1 MRIVLKILSKSYSIL
16 IAVII
21 SILIILPQA
30 SLNSPRDIN
39 KNFSDEKFTSFLNE
53 RIPHLM
59 NTFNVPGLNISLIKN
74 HKKVW
79 SKAFGFADGESKRL
93 MTIDT
98 YCRIESI
105 SKSVT
110 AWGIVRLAEQ
120 NRIKLDDPIVNYI
133 QTWKFPKSE
142 YSEEKIT
149 IRQLLTHTSGLTLG
163 KIGVIYSPL
172 ENIPTLRQSLT
183 NNALLFQEPGLSFSY
198 SNTGYHL
205 LELLIEEVT
214 GQTFEE
220 FMTSE
225 ILLPLGMNKSTFIWD
240 DNFYPPVA
248 NGYDL
253 KGNPVAA
260 YVYPEKAAGGLFSTI
275 DDVTNFVMAGM
286 IKNDKPCNNILSIQ
300 SIDTI
305 YYPSVKPGI
314 YSLAFDYYGLGH
326 FIEFLPDG
334 KKAVASGGQGTGWMT
349 HFHSVPETGDGIVIL
364 TNSQR
369 SWPLFAYLLTDWA
382 KWNGFDSVSMSVL
395 IKARIILWIIIG
407 SLLTFSLWQI
417 IKIIIGLT
425 FRNLRFVTFK
435 EFLQLKNIMKF
446 LTAIILFAIIIWS
459 AEQKYLFITAVFPIA
474 SYWLGYIV
482 LILGITLVI
491 TVIIRQKEKV

>member
-1 MRIVLKILSKSYSIL
+1 MRIALKILSKSYSII

-21 SILIILPQA
+21 SVLIILPQA
-30 SLNSPRDIN
+30 SLNSPQDV
-39 KNFSDEKFTSFLNE
+39 SEKFTIENFIKFLDQ

-59 NTFNVPGLNISLIKN
+59 NTFNVPGVNISLIKN

-79 SKAFGFADGESKRL
+79 SKAFGFADVEGKRS

-110 AWGIVRLAEQ
+110 AWGIMRLAEQ
-120 NRIKLDDPIVNYI
+120 NLINLDDPIVNYI
-133 QTWKFPKSE
+133 QTWEFPKNE

-163 KIGVIYSPL
+163 NIGVIYSPL
-172 ENIPTLRQSLT
+172 ENMPTLRQSLT
-183 NNALLFQEPGLSFSY
+183 DNVLLFQEPGLSFSY

-205 LELLIEEVT
+205 LELLIEEAT

-220 FMTSE
+220 FMKSE
-225 ILLPLGMNKSTFIWD
+225 ILIPLGMNKSTFLW
-240 DNFYPPVA
+240 NEKFYPPVA

-253 KGNPVAA
+253 NGNPVAV

-275 DDVTNFVMAGM
+275 DDVTNFVIAGM
-286 IKNDKPCNNILSIQ
+286 IKNEKPCNSIISIQ

-305 YYPSVKPGI
+305 YYPFVKPGV

-326 FIEFLPDG
+326 FIESLPDG
-334 KKAVASGGQGTGWMT
+334 KIAVASGGQGTGWMT
-349 HFHSVPETGDGIVIL
+349 HFHSIPETGDGIVIL

-382 KWNGFDSVSMSVL
+382 KWNGFDSVGMSIV

-407 SLLTFSLWQI
+407 FLLTFSLWQI
-417 IKIIIGLT
+417 IKIIVGLAY
-425 FRNLRFVTFK
+425 RNLRLATFK
-435 EFLQLKNIMKF
+435 EFLQLKNIIKF

-459 AEQKYLFITAVFPIA
+459 AGQKYLFITAVFPIA
-474 SYWLGYIV
+474 SYWLGYMI
-482 LILGITLVI
+482 LILGITLVM
-491 TVIIRQKEKV
+491 TVVIQPKEKV